1 MKSLLG
7 AAIAAVAILLV
18 AAGPAAARGGY
29 ENRCGDQ
36 ESAMGAP
43 WTNLKADNV
52 SCRAARK
59 LADVYVSA
67 DWDGEYKGW
76 TCKDKQLGPEELK
89 VKCTRPKHDGQRL
102 KFFWGA

>member
-1 MKSLLG
+1 
-7 AAIAAVAILLV
+7 
-18 AAGPAAARGGY
+18 
-29 ENRCGDQ
+29 
-36 ESAMGAP
+36 MGAP

-67 DWDGEYKGW
+67 DWDGEYHHW
-76 TCKDKQLGPEELK
+76 TCKDKQLGPEEIK
-89 VKCTRPKHDGQRL
+89 VKCTRPKNGGQRL